1 MDCGCSSKFV
11 QKVTHIHIVT
21 ACQWFS
27 KINSKKPVMVAI
39 YNSMHDLWLRGKGG
53 TWESEIY
60 PQMVSL
66 SYAKKNFVG

>member
-1 MDCGCSSKFV
+1 MSMVFK
-11 QKVTHIHIVT
+11 
-21 ACQWFS
+21 
-27 KINSKKPVMVAI
+27 NSKKPVMVAI

-66 SYAKKNFVG
+66 CKKKFCRLKNIWTDHWTV

>member
-1 MDCGCSSKFV
+1 MKLTLLRFLADSGSDDNLKDLLDCGCSSKFV

-39 YNSMHDLWLRGKGG
+39 YNSMHDL
-53 TWESEIY
+53 
-60 PQMVSL
+60 
-66 SYAKKNFVG
+66 